1 LPPTLGG
8 RGRWP
13 AGRGEAAREL
23 GREGRRP
30 TGEKGGGRQSA
41 GEAASVVRNNSAS
54 SASGKEREVLATGE
68 PVLRDG
74 LMAGDGTLKDGKLG
88 STTTTISPAR

>member
-1 LPPTLGG
+1 MGG
-8 RGRWP
+8 RGGGRQ
-13 AGRGEAAREL
+13 AG
-23 GREGRRP
+23 
-30 TGEKGGGRQSA
+30 KGGGRQSA